1 MCLASECEPWKR
13 LAWRELPGHF
23 FVALTDWRT
32 ELCLDVPSEWGEQ
45 PDLEIRK
52 SRWISTQSEK
62 VEGHHTC
69 HHSRG
74 KESNISYKASKS
86 HKLYWVFS
94 LQLSHFIF
102 TPILRDILGVLGSVI
117 HSIPLPWLG
126 SEPGEKKDNHVNR
139 KIKSSPLL
147 LIIAWLN
154 MRVWVFANYILF
166 LEEQITNWVPW
177 NNRNVVSSS
186 SGRQT
191 SASGC

>member
-1 MCLASECEPWKR
+1 M
-13 LAWRELPGHF
+13 
-23 FVALTDWRT
+23 
-32 ELCLDVPSEWGEQ
+32 
-45 PDLEIRK
+45 EIRK

-117 HSIPLPWLG
+117 HSIPLPWLD

-154 MRVWVFANYILF
+154 MRVWVFAYYILF
-166 LEEQITNWVPW
+166 LEEQITNWVPR